1 LTTCVFAALLS
12 TSADAISPILIVPG
26 VEGSQLYKKDSPC
39 HNLFGIC
46 PWKGVWLGAEAC
58 ISISSVLK
66 DLTLVYDS
74 AKGSFHNQSGLA
86 IKAFG
91 FGDTCKVEY
100 LVANPI
106 ETSCLLQL
114 PVGEYFHTL
123 VKHFTA
129 LGYKR
134 GQTIR
139 SAPYDWRLSPVNL
152 QASGYY
158 SNVKALI
165 EQMYKDGGNKKVTLV
180 AHSMGG
186 PVTLYFL
193 NNVVTQAWKDTYV
206 NAFVTLAGAWS
217 GGNVVVKAEI
227 SGDLLDALSSA
238 TVREICDF
246 PDDIA
251 LRFRSAGRTY
261 PSMAVLLPKPSVWG
275 NKVLVTTPKRTY
287 TAYDYQALFNDM
299 GYPQGFDIYSGIAPI
314 NAGFPPPNVPT
325 YCFYGTA
332 VATPESFVYGSGFP
346 DSAPSQVINGDGDGT
361 VNRRSAEVCLKWK
374 TQQQQPFGSSAFPGV
389 DHLKMVKDSNVL
401 RAVDRVV
408 LRV

>member
-1 LTTCVFAALLS
+1 MPFPRFSLYPESRVRNYTRRTAHAAIYL
-12 TSADAISPILIVPG
+12 AYAPG
-26 VEGSQLYKKDSPC
+26 REA
-39 HNLFGIC
+39 
-46 PWKGVWLGAEAC
+46 WLGAEAC

-66 DLTLVYDS
+66 DLTLVHDS
-74 AKGSFHNQSGLA
+74 ARGSFQNQPGLA
-86 IKAFG
+86 IKASG

-106 ETSCLLQL
+106 ETSCSLQL

-139 SAPYDWRLSPVNL
+139 SAPYDWRLSPAHL
-152 QASGYY
+152 QATGYY

-165 EQMYKDGGNKKVTLV
+165 EKMYKDGGNKKVTLV

-217 GGNVVVKAEI
+217 GGSVAVKAEV
-227 SGDLLDALSSA
+227 SGDVLDALSSA
-238 TVREICDF
+238 SVREICDF
-246 PDDIA
+246 PNDIA
-251 LRFRSAGRTY
+251 LRFRSAGRTF
-261 PSMAVLLPKPSVWG
+261 PSMAMLLPKPSVWG

-287 TAYDYQALFNDM
+287 TANDYQALFNDM
-299 GYPQGFDIYSGIAPI
+299 GYPQAFNIYSGIASI

-325 YCFYGTA
+325 YCFYGTE

-346 DSAPSQVINGDGDGT
+346 DSAPSQVIKGDGDGT

-389 DHLKMVKDSNVL
+389 DHVKMVKDSNVL

-408 LRV
+408 LN